1 LKTVGDKEK
10 LFGDKGERLQVVTTV
25 VVVIVFA
32 VVEEFEDRFPTI
44 IR

>member
-1 LKTVGDKEK
+1 LKSVGNREK
-10 LFGDKGERLQVVTTV
+10 LFGDEGERLEVATTV
-25 VVVIVFA
+25 VVVVVAA

>member
-10 LFGDKGERLQVVTTV
+10 LFGDKGERLQMATTI
-25 VVVIVFA
+25 VVIVAA